1 MYSVGE
7 LVRILGLKTE
17 TQVRNRIE
25 AIRDVLES
33 HLHRGP
39 NNRILVDE
47 RGLEILKALQGL
59 CESGKTLKEAAKI
72 VRSEAGEH
80 GRAPGESE
88 LKLYLE
94 HLEEEI
100 RFLRELI
107 LRERHSTSPWW
118 ERWRSL

>member
-1 MYSVGE
+1 MYGLGE

-25 AIRDVLES
+25 AIRDVLEP

-47 RGLEILKALQGL
+47 RGLEVLRALQSL
-59 CESGKTLKEAAKI
+59 CESGKTLKEAAQI
-72 VRSEAGEH
+72 IRSGGEVS
-80 GRAPGESE
+80 PGAREE
-88 LKLYLE
+88 GDLRRLVE
-94 HLEEEI
+94 HLEEEV

-107 LRERHSTSPWW
+107 LRGHRPPTPWW